1 MATTLASRILDATA
15 ASLVCRVWSA
25 DIPALESRLPLLW
38 QRVYRDEDLQAVGH
52 MAIPLQQHIVY
63 GPVRSRRLGRSLGVN
78 LLPIGLKIC
87 NMNCAYCQYGW
98 TRGQRPSK
106 ARMKPWPSPAQVS
119 AAVAARL
126 RRAARDDES
135 LDRLTVAG
143 HGEPTLHPEF
153 EEIVE
158 RLVEIRDRLAP
169 DLRLAVLSNSTTAAW
184 PGVRRALGMFDDRY
198 MKLDAGDPITY
209 AHVNGLGSSIGTI
222 VDALRDLPRVVVQ
235 AMFVSDGKG
244 RVDNTTEGAIN
255 EWLGALDAIQPSR
268 VQVYTIDRPPAL
280 EGLRAVP
287 MRRLR
292 EIAERVRAREIPA
305 DVFSSTPDARR
316 AKP

>member
-1 MATTLASRILDATA
+1 MA
-15 ASLVCRVWSA
+15 
-25 DIPALESRLPLLW
+25 
-38 QRVYRDEDLQAVGH
+38 
-52 MAIPLQQHIVY
+52 MPLQQHIVY
-63 GPVRSRRLGRSLGVN
+63 GPVRSRRLGRSLGIN
-78 LLPIGLKIC
+78 IMPIGLKVC

-98 TRGQRPSK
+98 TRGQKLSATR
-106 ARMKPWPSPAQVS
+106 RTRWPSPAQVT

-126 RRAARDDES
+126 RRAARDNES

-143 HGEPTLHPEF
+143 HGEPTLHPDF
-153 EEIVE
+153 EEIAE

-169 DLRLAVLSNSTTAAW
+169 DLPLAVLSNSTTAAW
-184 PGVRRALGMFDDRY
+184 PSVRRALALFDQRY

-209 AHVNGLGSSIGTI
+209 AHVNGLGISIGTI

-235 AMFVSDGKG
+235 AMFVSDGKS
-244 RVDNTTEGAIN
+244 RVDNSTEGAIN
-255 EWLGALDAIQPSR
+255 EWLGAIDAIQPSR

-280 EGLRAVP
+280 QGLRAIP

-305 DVFSSTPDARR
+305 DVFSSAPDGQR
-316 AKP
+316 ATS

>member
-1 MATTLASRILDATA
+1 
-15 ASLVCRVWSA
+15 
-25 DIPALESRLPLLW
+25 
-38 QRVYRDEDLQAVGH
+38 

-63 GPVRSRRLGRSLGVN
+63 GPVRSRRLGRSLGINV
-78 LLPIGLKIC
+78 LPMGVKVC

-98 TRGQRPSK
+98 TQGQRLRAIRST
-106 ARMKPWPSPAQVS
+106 PWPSPAQVS
-119 AAVAARL
+119 TAVAARL
-126 RRAARDDES
+126 RRAVRDDES

-158 RLVEIRDRLAP
+158 RLVDVRDRLAP
-169 DLRLAVLSNSTTAAW
+169 ALRLAILSNSTTAAW

-209 AHVNGLGSSIGTI
+209 AQVNGLGSSIGTI
-222 VDALRDLPRVVVQ
+222 VDALRDLPRIVVQ
-235 AMFVSDGKG
+235 AMFVSDGKD
-244 RVDNTTEGAIN
+244 RVDNATEGAVN
-255 EWLGALDAIQPSR
+255 EWLGAIDAIQPSR

-280 EGLRAVP
+280 QGLRAVP

-292 EIAERVRAREIPA
+292 EIAERVRAKDIPA
-305 DVFSSTPDARR
+305 DVCSFTPDARTVE
-316 AKP
+316 A

>member
-1 MATTLASRILDATA
+1 
-15 ASLVCRVWSA
+15 
-25 DIPALESRLPLLW
+25 
-38 QRVYRDEDLQAVGH
+38 

-63 GPVRSRRLGRSLGVN
+63 GPVRSRRLGRSLGIN

-98 TRGQRPSK
+98 TRNQRLS
-106 ARMKPWPSPAQVS
+106 ATRSTRWPSPAQVS
-119 AAVAARL
+119 TAVAARL

-158 RLVEIRDRLAP
+158 RLVDVRDRLAP
-169 DLRLAVLSNSTTAAW
+169 ALRLAILSNSTTAAW

-209 AHVNGLGSSIGTI
+209 AQVNGLGSSIGTI
-222 VDALRDLPRVVVQ
+222 VDALRDLPRIVVQ
-235 AMFVSDGKG
+235 AMFVSDGKD
-244 RVDNTTEGAIN
+244 RVDNAAEGAVN
-255 EWLGALDAIQPSR
+255 EWLGAIDAIQPSR
-268 VQVYTIDRPPAL
+268 VQVYTIDRPPAFQ
-280 EGLRAVP
+280 GLRAVP

-292 EIAERVRAREIPA
+292 EIAERVRARDIPA
-305 DVFSSTPDARR
+305 DVCAFTPDART
-316 AKP
+316 AEA